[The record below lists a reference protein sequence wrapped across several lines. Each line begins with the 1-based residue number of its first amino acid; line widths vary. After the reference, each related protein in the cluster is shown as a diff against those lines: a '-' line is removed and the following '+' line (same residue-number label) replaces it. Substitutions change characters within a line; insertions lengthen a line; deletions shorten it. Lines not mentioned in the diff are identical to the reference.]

1 MAERTVYGQMVLRQ
15 MDIYMQKPKNELD
28 LNKKKSSVG
37 EDIEKLEPQVLC
49 ENVKWYCYFEKHFG
63 LFSTGSME
71 GAPGKKEVPSV
82 PEILKKKRRDFM
94 ELKIKHRRK
103 MFA

>member
-1 MAERTVYGQMVLRQ
+1 MRIKTTKRHLCPPDGKAV
-15 MDIYMQKPKNELD
+15 IKNQTAP
-28 LNKKKSSVG
+28 STG
-37 EDIEKLEPQVLC
+37 EDVEKLEPPRTAGGNL
-49 ENVKWYCYFEKHFG
+49 KWYCYFEKHFG